1 MVRGAF
7 ETMHVRTSPAFNAV
21 MRRRGLDNPGGPN
34 KGGSAA
40 ASSREPGAQPCAAAS
55 MAGPSSI
62 DWIPASAPADL
73 TTSRRG
79 RAGAA
84 ASPSDS
90 DAFDAF
96 NGPKGGHW
104 RDERQI
110 SSRTPHG
117 ASRDQALLV
126 SAATPDTILRDP
138 RFGAAIFGEG
148 LPGGDPRGLGERALP
163 RDSLET
169 FGAIGA
175 IERSS
180 GRALGGVTIS
190 AEVRWR
196 VPARLDLDQGRLPF
210 ALQVPQ
216 SNLRHKKNRNTP
228 KP

>member
-21 MRRRGLDNPGGPN
+21 MRRRGLDNPGGTAPPPN

-40 ASSREPGAQPCAAAS
+40 ASSRVPGAQPCAAGA
-55 MAGPSSI
+55 SSI
-62 DWIPASAPADL
+62 EWIPASYPADS
-73 TTSRRG
+73 TTNRRG
-79 RAGAA
+79 SADAA
-84 ASPSDS
+84 ASPSD
-90 DAFDAF
+90 APAF
-96 NGPKGGHW
+96 NGPMGGRW
-104 RDERQI
+104 LDERQVA
-110 SSRTPHG
+110 SRTPYG
-117 ASRDQALLV
+117 ASRSQALHV

-196 VPARLDLDQGRLPF
+196 VPARLDLDQTRLPF

-216 SNLRHKKNRNTP
+216 
-228 KP
+228 